1 MAAATKNR
9 YNRREF
15 ITTAVKA
22 GVASAAALSAPALLL
37 GRRSDQ
43 PPDYFDHPAPAYN
56 PDSDVPFHTRVERL
70 TWKAENRTAMARTN
84 DWKLI
89 LNESR
94 PPELYR
100 VAGGWIERENVASK
114 REHRKVRQSL
124 EQKIRD
130 VWSW

>member
-1 MAAATKNR
+1 MLPEEPSAAATKNR

-15 ITTAVKA
+15 ITTAAKA
-22 GVASAAALSAPALLL
+22 GVASAAY
-37 GRRSDQ
+37 SDL
-43 PPDYFDHPAPAYN
+43 PPDYFDHPEPAYN
-56 PDSDVPFHTRVERL
+56 PDSDVPFHTRVEQL

-100 VAGGWIERENVASK
+100 VAGGWIERENIAGK
-114 REHRKVRQSL
+114 REHQQVRRSL
-124 EQKIRD
+124 EQKIRQ
-130 VWSW
+130 VWRW